1 MAAQEHADSQQTASP
16 RVDVKE
22 AVRRA
27 LAYLRDLYSD
37 EALPN
42 LRLEEV
48 ELSDDGRHW
57 LITYGFTAA
66 EQDIESNGL
75 WSTVGGSTTRQ
86 RRDYKLIQ
94 VDAETGV
101 PLSMKIR
108 PV

>member
-1 MAAQEHADSQQTASP
+1 MTAQENADSQQVAPP
-16 RVDVKE
+16 RVEVKE

-27 LAYLRDLYSD
+27 LAFLHDLYSD

-48 ELSDDGRHW
+48 ELSEDGRYW

-66 EQDIESNGL
+66 EQDVESNAL
-75 WSTVGGSTTRQ
+75 WSAVGGSTTHQ
-86 RRDYKLIQ
+86 RRDYKLIR
-94 VDAETGV
+94 VDAETGTPV
-101 PLSMKIR
+101 SMKIR